1 MIERIVYLITL
12 SILLIKKLIGESVG
26 NVIAFSFYGNESIL
40 NNQFVLTNSCRLNG
54 VIIRRPVYVLQF
66 LR

>member
-26 NVIAFSFYGNESIL
+26 NVIAFSFYGNESIR